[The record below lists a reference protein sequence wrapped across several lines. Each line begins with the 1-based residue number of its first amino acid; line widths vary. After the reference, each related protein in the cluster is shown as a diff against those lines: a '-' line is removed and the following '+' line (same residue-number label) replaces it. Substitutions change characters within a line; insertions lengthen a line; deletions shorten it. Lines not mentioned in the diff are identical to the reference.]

1 MKFFQVILVAF
12 VCCISCNENNAD
24 NTASNSGEPVE
35 QEKQSFFPVTDF
47 IKGQLQ
53 DIRKDGIN
61 PLKFTTANGK
71 TDSAWLKIEDFEK
84 EIGPFLSP
92 VIDSTN
98 LTSLF
103 TEKRFLDQTINAFTF
118 TYDPVKQIPD
128 SFAFQRWD
136 VYVDPQKN
144 TVSRIFLI
152 KKLAAD
158 KKQLLTWVPG
168 VNCKIVTVYDDGKG
182 KSGIEKDVTI
192 KWDF

>member
-1 MKFFQVILVAF
+1 MKFFQIF
-12 VCCISCNENNAD
+12 FISFICCLSCNENSSTNPT
-24 NTASNSGEPVE
+24 NTVQDSVAP
-35 QEKQSFFPVTDF
+35 EKQSFFPVTDF

-53 DIRKDGIN
+53 EIKKDGIN
-61 PLKFTTANGK
+61 PLKFTTVNGK
-71 TDSAWLKIEDFEK
+71 TDSAWLKIEEFEK
-84 EIGPFLSP
+84 EIQPFLSP

-118 TYDPVKQIPD
+118 TYDPVKPLPD
-128 SFAFQRWD
+128 SCAFQRWD

-144 TVSRIFLI
+144 TVNRIFLV
-152 KKLAAD
+152 KKLPGN

-168 VNCKIVTVYDDGKG
+168 ENCKMVTISEDGKD
-182 KSGIEKDVTI
+182 KPGIEKDVTI

>member
-182 KSGIEKDVTI
+182 KSGIEKDVMI

>member
-24 NTASNSGEPVE
+24 NTTSNSGEPVE

-152 KKLAAD
+152 KKIAAD

-168 VNCKIVTVYDDGKG
+168 LNCKIVTVYDDGKG

>member
-1 MKFFQVILVAF
+1 MKLFQVILVAF
-12 VCCISCNENNAD
+12 VCCLSCNENNAD
-24 NTASNSGEPVE
+24 NTANNSGEPVE

-144 TVSRIFLI
+144 TVNRIFLI
-152 KKLAAD
+152 KKLAAG

>member
-168 VNCKIVTVYDDGKG
+168 LNCKIVTVYDDGKG
-182 KSGIEKDVTI
+182 KSGIEKDVMI

>member
-152 KKLAAD
+152 KKIAAD

-182 KSGIEKDVTI
+182 KSGIEKDVMI

>member
-24 NTASNSGEPVE
+24 NTASNYGEPVE

-152 KKLAAD
+152 KKIAAD

>member
-152 KKLAAD
+152 KKIAAD